1 MRRSSSLYFFCKK
14 NIHSG
19 NFSLPTAVCMSDNS
33 KQPFKNTTWRAGF
46 TPIKKWVILYPNRSS
61 VSVQRSGA
69 RLFGVGYTVWYHR
82 LA

>member
-1 MRRSSSLYFFCKK
+1 MQGSGIFPFELLYVSLTRANNLYKC
-14 NIHSG
+14 N
-19 NFSLPTAVCMSDNS
+19 TACS
-33 KQPFKNTTWRAGF
+33 FHA
-46 TPIKKWVILYPNRSS
+46 IKRLTLFYPNRSS